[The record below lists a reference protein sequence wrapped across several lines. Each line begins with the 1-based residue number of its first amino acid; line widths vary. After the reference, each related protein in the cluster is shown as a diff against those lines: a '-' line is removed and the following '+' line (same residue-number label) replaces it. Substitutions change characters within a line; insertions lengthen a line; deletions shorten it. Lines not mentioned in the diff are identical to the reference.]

1 MIAICALYWL
11 SYDARFSSTR
21 ENLVNH
27 GDVNGG
33 NAIERN
39 ELGLWCWGALDVGE
53 DIFASGS
60 GIVGLNFDPIIPE
73 THSDLGCTISL
84 TGLGFVPVVS
94 DTDPCT
100 DPTRQYPVPEGTQAR
115 LNTMKVR
122 RISSFVRS
130 QTKVRAFLSGTDR
143 DLCRV
148 PEIYLT
154 LTSEMGNRVI

>member
-33 NAIERN
+33 NAIERS
-39 ELGLWCWGALDVGE
+39 ELGLWCWGVLDVGE

-84 TGLGFVPVVS
+84 TGLVFVRVVS
-94 DTDPCT
+94 DTNPCT
-100 DPTRQYPVPEGTQAR
+100 DPTQQYPVPEGTQVR
-115 LNTMKVR
+115 LDTMKVR

-130 QTKVRAFLSGTDR
+130 RTNVSACSSGTDC
-143 DLCRV
+143 DLCRCTRDL
-148 PEIYLT
+148 PDFD
-154 LTSEMGNRVI
+154 